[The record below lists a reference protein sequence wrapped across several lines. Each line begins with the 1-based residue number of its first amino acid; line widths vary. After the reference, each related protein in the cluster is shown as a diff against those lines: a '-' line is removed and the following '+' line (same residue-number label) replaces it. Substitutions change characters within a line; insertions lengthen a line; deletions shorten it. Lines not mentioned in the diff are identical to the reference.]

1 MTHMK
6 KSLLSIALFVCGLL
20 LWKPVQAEAA
30 TQVDNLV
37 LMVNFSKDGDNTF
50 QTNFSRYQ
58 EMYTGPE
65 SEPNRSLSKYISAVK
80 IHNEKEFAAALSKYN
95 DVDILAEGTLE
106 AVDTVTYN
114 GVPGVYSQIK
124 VDNQTY
130 NRHYSGSIISYSW
143 DTTSTEFIHSK
154 EIRFLGQIYPYGT
167 IPFSEPKDNGAVY
180 PNVNGWFCGD
190 TRHEIYTS
198 PTNEK
203 GVLYATIKNK
213 KIIDTEFFTDH
224 SSIDDFL
231 NSFN

>member
-1 MTHMK
+1 M
-6 KSLLSIALFVCGLL
+6 
-20 LWKPVQAEAA
+20 
-30 TQVDNLV
+30 
-37 LMVNFSKDGDNTF
+37 
-50 QTNFSRYQ
+50 
-58 EMYTGPE
+58 
-65 SEPNRSLSKYISAVK
+65 
-80 IHNEKEFAAALSKYN
+80 
-95 DVDILAEGTLE
+95 
-106 AVDTVTYN
+106 
-114 GVPGVYSQIK
+114 YSQIK

-180 PNVNGWFCGD
+180 PNVNGWFYGD

>member
-1 MTHMK
+1 MK
-6 KSLLSIALFVCGLL
+6 LTSKISRIAICISVLAIILSLISAIGILSNIIHNRN
-20 LWKPVQAEAA
+20 Q
-30 TQVDNLV
+30 
-37 LMVNFSKDGDNTF
+37 
-50 QTNFSRYQ
+50 
-58 EMYTGPE
+58 
-65 SEPNRSLSKYISAVK
+65 NRSYDLSKYISAVK

-130 NRHYSGSIISYSW
+130 NRHYSGSIISYRW

-180 PNVNGWFCGD
+180 PNVNGWFYGD

-198 PTNEK
+198 PTNGK